1 MDFIAKYYFLLV
13 KVNGEIQNNM
23 GVAVIANICDCIK
36 LLHKNHMLGYTVE
49 NVSLLFYTL

>member
-1 MDFIAKYYFLLV
+1 LDFIAKYYFLLV